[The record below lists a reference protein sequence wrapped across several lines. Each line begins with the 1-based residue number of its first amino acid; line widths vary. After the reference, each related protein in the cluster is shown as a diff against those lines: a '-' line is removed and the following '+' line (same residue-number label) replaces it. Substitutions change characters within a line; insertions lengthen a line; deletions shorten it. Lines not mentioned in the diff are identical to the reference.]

1 MEQNNQGIQPNPQYV
16 IEYLTNELAAKTQEN
31 AMLKAYIQ
39 EQNEQ
44 VNNEKQSGEQE

>member
-31 AMLKAYIQ
+31 AMLKAIIQ
-39 EQNEQ
+39 EQNE
-44 VNNEKQSGEQE
+44 NKEQPRAVEE